1 MGDGF
6 VEMGSNNPIR
16 VIIAD
21 DHLAIR
27 AGIRR
32 LLSQK
37 PDISV
42 VGEAKNGVETLALT
56 DELRPDV
63 LLLDI
68 DMPDIDGVEVTRRLR
83 KKNLPVRILIVS
95 SYADESYIRMIL
107 EEGVSGYLIKDDA
120 PAKIVD
126 EIRALAGSRR
136 VSHTKGRVTPAQF
149 AI

>member
-1 MGDGF
+1 M
-6 VEMGSNNPIR
+6 STLNPIR
-16 VIIAD
+16 VVIAD

-27 AGIRR
+27 TGIRR

-42 VGEAKNGVETLALT
+42 VGEAKNGKETLALT

-83 KKNLPVRILIVS
+83 KKNNPVSILVVS
-95 SYADESYIRMIL
+95 SYTDDSYIGLIMDEDI
-107 EEGVSGYLIKDDA
+107 SGYLIKDDA
-120 PAKIVD
+120 PAKIAE
-126 EIRALAGSRR
+126 EIRHAARGKRVKNNRGR
-136 VSHTKGRVTPAQF
+136 VSPARLTV
-149 AI
+149 

>member
-1 MGDGF
+1 M
-6 VEMGSNNPIR
+6 VSNNPIR

-27 AGIRR
+27 TGIRR
-32 LLSQK
+32 MLSQK

-42 VGEAKNGVETLALT
+42 VGEAKNGQETLTLT

-68 DMPDIDGVEVTRRLR
+68 DMPDMNGVEVTRRLR
-83 KKNLPVRILIVS
+83 KKNNPVSILIVS
-95 SYADESYIRMIL
+95 SYADASYIRMIMD
-107 EEGVSGYLIKDDA
+107 EGVTGYLIKDDA

-126 EIRALAGSRR
+126 EIRQAARAPQARKSGKLTS
-136 VSHTKGRVTPAQF
+136 AQF
-149 AI
+149 AV